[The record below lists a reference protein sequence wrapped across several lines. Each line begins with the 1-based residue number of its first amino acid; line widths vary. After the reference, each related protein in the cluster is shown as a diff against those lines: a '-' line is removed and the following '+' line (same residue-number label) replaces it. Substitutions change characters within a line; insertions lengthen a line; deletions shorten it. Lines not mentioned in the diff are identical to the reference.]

1 VVTIDVEGR
10 TRGGLPHPRRQ
21 PVLGLVGADGDVGA
35 VLDQVLA
42 TRDAWGAVHRLQPE
56 QADDFDGLDIVVF
69 VGDRA
74 ACVQW
79 APSAVHRGAVVVDA
93 TGAHAGQDDVPLVAP
108 GVNPAQ
114 VRDRPRGIVAL
125 PRQTTLTAADT
136 LAVLHAGW
144 GLTGVVAA
152 SYHAASDVGSRGAVR
167 LREELALVTAEP
179 GLGSAPGDV
188 RRTVD
193 SDLDAFGPFPAPIA
207 LNVVPWVGA
216 DGDDGWT
223 SVELD
228 LRSQVRALLGRPTLR
243 VSATCVRV
251 PVLRGH
257 SMVLHA
263 VLERPVDLDAVR
275 QALVEAPNIVVLDDP
290 VFGDF
295 PTPSD
300 AVGSD
305 PVFVGRLRR
314 CLDDDHAVELF
325 VCADNL
331 RAGLALPALQVAE
344 LVLAQSR

>member
-1 VVTIDVEGR
+1 VRWAAAAVE
-10 TRGGLPHPRRQ
+10 Q
-21 PVLGLVGADGDVGA
+21 
-35 VLDQVLA
+35 
-42 TRDAWGAVHRLQPE
+42 
-56 QADDFDGLDIVVF
+56 
-69 VGDRA
+69 
-74 ACVQW
+74 
-79 APSAVHRGAVVVDA
+79 GAVVVDA

-114 VRDRPRGIVAL
+114 ARERPRGIVAV
-125 PRQTTLTAADT
+125 PRPTTLTAADT
-136 LAVLHAGW
+136 LAVLNAGW
-144 GLTGVVAA
+144 GLTEVVAA
-152 SYHAASDVGSRGAVR
+152 SYHAASDVGARGADR
-167 LREELALVTAEP
+167 LREELAVVTAEP
-179 GLGSAPGDV
+179 DLGTAPGDV

-193 SDLDAFGPFPAPIA
+193 DDLDAFGPFPAPIA

-228 LRSQVRALLGRPTLR
+228 LRSQLRALLARPELR

-257 SMVLHA
+257 SMAVHA
-263 VLERPVDLDAVR
+263 VLERPVELDAVR
-275 QALVEAPNIVVLDDP
+275 QALVEAPNVVVLDDP

-314 CLDDDHAVELF
+314 SLDDDHAVDLF

-331 RAGLALPALQVAE
+331 RGGLALPALQVAE
-344 LVLAQSR
+344 LVAPRSR